1 MFKPLPLYLGLRY
14 FLSSGRSGLLVSFI
28 SVLAVTGVMVGVA
41 LLIMVLSVMN
51 GFDRELKTTILSVV
65 PHIQLEH
72 QSGLTEWKSEQSKIL
87 EIEQVT
93 QAVPYN
99 SVEGLIIHRSM
110 SRPIQVLGLSKDSMP
125 NGLNSIINEH
135 DLALPDANG
144 ILLSQVIADALNVQ
158 SNQNISIVISGDNN
172 APAAVHSLR
181 VDGIFS
187 THTELDQH
195 VGLTSLT
202 EVGRILGDSAK
213 VQGFQLQI
221 KDQFDARDV
230 GFRIIRELPVGYGF
244 RDWFQTHGN
253 LYKAIQL
260 SRNIVG
266 LLIFLVVAIAAF
278 NVVSMLMMTVMN
290 KRKDIAV
297 LQTLGLSRLNIIVLF
312 LTQGSMIGFVGTF
325 LGLLLGVFG
334 SYGISNFVA
343 LVEMS
348 LGSAILN
355 TEVYPIDYIPVDL
368 RWGDVAIVVI
378 TALILNIVA
387 TVYPAL
393 RASRTVPADELRYE

>member
-1 MFKPLPLYLGLRY
+1 
-14 FLSSGRSGLLVSFI
+14 
-28 SVLAVTGVMVGVA
+28 MVGVA

-99 SVEGLIIHRSM
+99 LVEGLIIHRSM
-110 SRPIQVLGLSKDSMP
+110 SRPIQILGLSKDSMP

-135 DLALPDANG
+135 DLALPDADG

-158 SNQNISIVISGDNN
+158 SNQSISIVISGDNN
-172 APAAVHSLR
+172 SPAAVHSLR

-202 EVGRILGDSAK
+202 EVGRILGDSTK

-230 GFRIIRELPVGYGF
+230 GFRIIRELPMGYGF

-325 LGLLLGVFG
+325 LGVLLGVFG

-343 LVEMS
+343 LVETS
-348 LGSAILN
+348 LGDAILN

-368 RWGDVAIVVI
+368 RWGDVAVVVI

>member
-1 MFKPLPLYLGLRY
+1 
-14 FLSSGRSGLLVSFI
+14 
-28 SVLAVTGVMVGVA
+28 
-41 LLIMVLSVMN
+41 
-51 GFDRELKTTILSVV
+51 
-65 PHIQLEH
+65 
-72 QSGLTEWKSEQSKIL
+72 
-87 EIEQVT
+87 
-93 QAVPYN
+93 
-99 SVEGLIIHRSM
+99 
-110 SRPIQVLGLSKDSMP
+110 
-125 NGLNSIINEH
+125 
-135 DLALPDANG
+135 
-144 ILLSQVIADALNVQ
+144 
-158 SNQNISIVISGDNN
+158 
-172 APAAVHSLR
+172 
-181 VDGIFS
+181 
-187 THTELDQH
+187 
-195 VGLTSLT
+195 
-202 EVGRILGDSAK
+202 
-213 VQGFQLQI
+213 
-221 KDQFDARDV
+221 
-230 GFRIIRELPVGYGF
+230 
-244 RDWFQTHGN
+244 

-325 LGLLLGVFG
+325 LGVLLGVFG

-343 LVEMS
+343 LVETS
-348 LGSAILN
+348 LGDAILN

-368 RWGDVAIVVI
+368 RWGDVAVVVI

>member
-1 MFKPLPLYLGLRY
+1 M
-14 FLSSGRSGLLVSFI
+14 
-28 SVLAVTGVMVGVA
+28 
-41 LLIMVLSVMN
+41 
-51 GFDRELKTTILSVV
+51 
-65 PHIQLEH
+65 
-72 QSGLTEWKSEQSKIL
+72 
-87 EIEQVT
+87 
-93 QAVPYN
+93 
-99 SVEGLIIHRSM
+99 
-110 SRPIQVLGLSKDSMP
+110 
-125 NGLNSIINEH
+125 
-135 DLALPDANG
+135 
-144 ILLSQVIADALNVQ
+144 
-158 SNQNISIVISGDNN
+158 
-172 APAAVHSLR
+172 R

-202 EVGRILGDSAK
+202 EVGRILGDSTK

-230 GFRIIRELPVGYGF
+230 GFRIIRELPMGYGF

-325 LGLLLGVFG
+325 LGVLLGVFG

-343 LVEMS
+343 LVETS
-348 LGSAILN
+348 LGDAILN

-378 TALILNIVA
+378 TALILNIIA
-387 TVYPAL
+387 TVSVSYTHL
-393 RASRTVPADELRYE
+393 RAHET

>member
-1 MFKPLPLYLGLRY
+1 VEP
-14 FLSSGRSGLLVSFI
+14 
-28 SVLAVTGVMVGVA
+28 
-41 LLIMVLSVMN
+41 N
-51 GFDRELKTTILSVV
+51 
-65 PHIQLEH
+65 
-72 QSGLTEWKSEQSKIL
+72 QS
-87 EIEQVT
+87 
-93 QAVPYN
+93 
-99 SVEGLIIHRSM
+99 
-110 SRPIQVLGLSKDSMP
+110 
-125 NGLNSIINEH
+125 
-135 DLALPDANG
+135 
-144 ILLSQVIADALNVQ
+144 
-158 SNQNISIVISGDNN
+158 ISIVISGDKD

-181 VDGIFS
+181 VDGVFS
-187 THTELDQH
+187 TRTELDQH
-195 VGLTSLT
+195 IGLASLT
-202 EVGRILGDSAK
+202 EVGRILGNSAK

-221 KDQFDARDV
+221 KDQFDARNV

-297 LQTLGLSRLNIIVLF
+297 LQTLGLSRLNIIALF

-325 LGLLLGVFG
+325 LGVLLGVFG
-334 SYGISNFVA
+334 SYGIPDFIVLLETSI
-343 LVEMS
+343 
-348 LGSAILN
+348 GGAILN

-368 RWGDVAIVVI
+368 RWGDVMLVVV
-378 TALILNIVA
+378 TALMLNIVA

-393 RASRTVPADELRYE
+393 RASRTVPAEELRYE